1 MSLRIASQYGA
12 YCSDLPEHIDDV
24 AVHLRY
30 IRRNRDLLL
39 GKVTL
44 DIMETELGTT
54 NQIWHPVIFT
64 ARDGLSVERVGELDL
79 KFKLEELIILMSND
93 YAEIGK
99 VVRTKFCPNPSC
111 FSTLRMG

>member
-1 MSLRIASQYGA
+1 LSLCIASQYGA

-30 IRRNRDLLL
+30 VRRNRDLLL

-54 NQIWHPVIFT
+54 SQIWHPVILT

-79 KFKLEELIILMSND
+79 KFKLEELVILMSND
-93 YAEIGK
+93 YADIGR
-99 VVRTKFCPNPSC
+99 VVHTKFCPNSSY